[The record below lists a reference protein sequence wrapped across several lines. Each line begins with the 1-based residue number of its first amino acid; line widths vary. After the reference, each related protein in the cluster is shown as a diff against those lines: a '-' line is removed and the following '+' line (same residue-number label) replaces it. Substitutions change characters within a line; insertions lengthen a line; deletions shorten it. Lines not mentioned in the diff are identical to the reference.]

1 MATVI
6 RFARHGSK
14 KRPYFRI
21 VVQNHTAPRDGKFIE
36 HIGAFDPV
44 KGDASFTI
52 ERDRLEYWLGTGA
65 QLSDSVRN
73 RLRLKQKEWSGAT
86 PTTPSPAKKPKAA
99 KEAPKEAKEA

>member
-21 VVQNHTAPRDGKFIE
+21 VVQNHTAPRDGRFIE
-36 HIGAFDPV
+36 HIGSYDPV
-44 KGDASFTI
+44 KGDTSFSI

-65 QLSDSVRN
+65 QLSDSVKN
-73 RLRLKQKEWSGAT
+73 RLRLKRKEWSGAAAAT
-86 PTTPSPAKKPKAA
+86 PAPAKKPKAPKEAA
-99 KEAPKEAKEA
+99 KEA